1 MNRVYTVLILILMIP
16 MSAYAEGEAEPS
28 LNEDNSDDYLLSD
41 IGLVENWWEPDLD
54 LTSLESPWIDVSTL
68 CDILLEFCLDMGV
81 ADEEICE
88 TLDLWEPDYEPYLFY
103 EDDWYYYIDE
113 QDD

>member
-1 MNRVYTVLILILMIP
+1 MNRVYVVLILILMIP
-16 MSAYAEGEAEPS
+16 TFAYAGGEAEPS

-41 IGLVENWWEPDLD
+41 IGLVENWCEPDLD
-54 LTSLESPWIDVSTL
+54 LTSLDSSWMDVSIL
-68 CDILLEFCLDMGV
+68 YDMLLEFFLDMEV
-81 ADEEICE
+81 TDEEICE
-88 TLDLWEPDYEPYLFY
+88 ILEPWESDYEPYLFY